1 MMPGRTKRIVKVGG
15 SLLELRD
22 LAVRLRC
29 WLAAQP
35 PSPTLL
41 LVGGGRLADVV
52 RDYDRLHHL
61 GDEAAHW
68 LAVQTM
74 SLNAALLAVL
84 LPEAELRSSLDASP
98 PAHGGPL
105 IFDPYDFLRR
115 EEPHLPGG
123 PLERHWGVTS
133 DSIAARLAS
142 VCRADELV
150 LLKSAAPPASGKITA
165 AAAEGYVDASFA
177 HTSRGLP
184 RIRCANFRDD
194 RFAERD
200 LIALPAPSGGSVAR
214 LSCSSPQA
222 RSASEEMA

>member
-1 MMPGRTKRIVKVGG
+1 MMPGRIKRIVKLGG
-15 SLLELRD
+15 SLLDLRD
-22 LAVRLRC
+22 LAVRLRR

-35 PSPTLL
+35 PLPTLL

-74 SLNAALLAVL
+74 SLNAALLAAL

-98 PAHGGPL
+98 PGHGGPL
-105 IFDPYDFLRR
+105 VFDPYDFLRR
-115 EEPHLPGG
+115 EEPHVPGE
-123 PLERHWGVTS
+123 PLGRDWGVTS

-150 LLKSAAPPASGKITA
+150 LLKSAGPPASGDVLA

-184 RIRCANFRDD
+184 RIRCVDFRDGL
-194 RFAERD
+194 FTERE
-200 LIALPAPSGGSVAR
+200 LLTR
-214 LSCSSPQA
+214 
-222 RSASEEMA
+222 